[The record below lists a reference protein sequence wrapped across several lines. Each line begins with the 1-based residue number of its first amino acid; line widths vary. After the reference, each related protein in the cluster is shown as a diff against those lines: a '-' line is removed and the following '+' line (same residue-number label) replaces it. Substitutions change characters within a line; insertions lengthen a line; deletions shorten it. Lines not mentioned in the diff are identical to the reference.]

1 MPFNGTNV
9 LKYQKMGRKALVT
22 LNRPEVLNALNGELM
37 ESIVEAMAEADRDG
51 DILAVIMPG
60 EGGRAFSAGAD
71 LKEMSQRDSAT
82 GAPVTGRSAG
92 RADGF
97 GAVRDCRKPVVAAID
112 GYCVAGGF
120 ELSLM
125 CDIRVASEHSQFGL
139 PEPRRSLLAGPGL
152 HNLSRMIPLGEAL
165 LIQLTGSYI
174 PARRAYEIGLVQRL
188 APDRAGVMAEANA
201 IADEILLGAPLAVQA
216 IKRITKIARNVSAG
230 VLAAGVMAEA
240 NAIADEILL
249 GAPLAVQAIKRIT
262 KIARN
267 VSAGVLAAHGRADR
281 GGRLRVG
288 GPPRGAARVRGEAR
302 AALEGALAP
311 GSRG

>member
-1 MPFNGTNV
+1 
-9 LKYQKMGRKALVT
+9 
-22 LNRPEVLNALNGELM
+22 
-37 ESIVEAMAEADRDG
+37 MAAR
-51 DILAVIMPG
+51 
-60 EGGRAFSAGAD
+60 FSAGAD
-71 LKEMSQRDSAT
+71 LKEMSQRDSAA

-97 GAVRDCRKPVVAAID
+97 GAMRDCRKPVVAAID

-230 VLAAGVMAEA
+230 VLAA
-240 NAIADEILL
+240 
-249 GAPLAVQAIKRIT
+249 
-262 KIARN
+262 
-267 VSAGVLAAHGRADR
+267 HGRADR

-302 AALEGALAP
+302 AALEGAL
-311 GSRG
+311 GVVTTYM